1 VALVVNDGTLEGL
14 FYRTPVRYSGVGSDD
29 EGIEMSGS
37 SVATGSNLAAA
48 TTHLMPL
55 VFPMTRLPLNLYKYR
70 VRILTS
76 IKAIVDYG
84 KDKPWWVAR
93 FVAVGLGNPFVFLVY
108 KDYVTEHHK
117 VLGIIAIED
126 VGVHTKWINPLL
138 FVAVALPYYL
148 VWVLFNVEA
157 IRLVTVCSDRSFDAS
172 NYFETYTPMAAAVAI
187 PGLLNLL
194 AWGTSGIERGTLP
207 CGIERNVGFIF
218 FFLPLVIAG
227 VLYLAMWL
235 TDLCSSCFVKNQYNN
250 TSGTDLSQTSM
261 V

>member
-1 VALVVNDGTLEGL
+1 
-14 FYRTPVRYSGVGSDD
+14 
-29 EGIEMSGS
+29 
-37 SVATGSNLAAA
+37 
-48 TTHLMPL
+48 
-55 VFPMTRLPLNLYKYR
+55 MTRLPLNLYKYR

-84 KDKPWWVAR
+84 KDKPWWVVR
-93 FVAVGLGNPFVFLVY
+93 FVAVGLGNPLAFFGY
-108 KDYVTEHHK
+108 FGYVTQHHEM
-117 VLGIIAIED
+117 LGITAFKDLGGNIF
-126 VGVHTKWINPLL
+126 WMNPLL
-138 FVAVALPYYL
+138 FVAVPLPIYL
-148 VWVLFNVEA
+148 LWVLFNVEA

>member
-1 VALVVNDGTLEGL
+1 MALVVNDGTLEGL
-14 FYRTPVRYSGVGSDD
+14 FYRTSVRYSGVGSDD

-84 KDKPWWVAR
+84 KDKPWWVVR

-194 AWGTSGIERGTLP
+194 AWGTSGMEG
-207 CGIERNVGFIF
+207 NVFGFM
-218 FFLPLVIAG
+218 FFLPLLIAQ
-227 VLYLAMWL
+227 VLYLAMWVYA
-235 TDLCSSCFVKNQYNN
+235 LCSSCFVKNQYNN
-250 TSGTDLSQTSM
+250 PSGTDDLSQTSM

>member
-1 VALVVNDGTLEGL
+1 
-14 FYRTPVRYSGVGSDD
+14 
-29 EGIEMSGS
+29 M
-37 SVATGSNLAAA
+37 
-48 TTHLMPL
+48 
-55 VFPMTRLPLNLYKYR
+55 
-70 VRILTS
+70 TS

-84 KDKPWWVAR
+84 KDKPWWVVR

-117 VLGIIAIED
+117 VLGITAIKD

-194 AWGTSGIERGTLP
+194 VWGTSGMEG
-207 CGIERNVGFIF
+207 NVFGFM
-218 FFLPLVIAG
+218 FFLPLLIAQ
-227 VLYLAMWL
+227 VLYLAMWVYA
-235 TDLCSSCFVKNQYNN
+235 LCSSCFVKNQYNN
-250 TSGTDLSQTSM
+250 PSGTDDLSQTSM